1 MKSVLV
7 IESTLLMKKLHP

>member
-7 IESTLLMKKLHP
+7 IEFTLLMKKLHP